1 MALTVIKRDV
11 YDPAMPDNQY
21 LLAAIRAVEPPTQ
34 ARLAELCHVVP
45 MAVSHW
51 MRRGVPARRC
61 AAIEKATGGAVTR
74 RQLRPDLFGADG
86 GRIDPNQEN
95 EA

>member
-1 MALTVIKRDV
+1 
-11 YDPAMPDNQY
+11 MPDNQY
-21 LLAAIRAVEPPTQ
+21 LLAAVRAVEPPTQ

-74 RQLRPDLFGADG
+74 RQLRPDIFGAEAAG
-86 GRIDPNQEN
+86 AAGTFQEKQ
-95 EA
+95 A

>member
-1 MALTVIKRDV
+1 
-11 YDPAMPDNQY
+11 MPDNQY

-74 RQLRPDLFGADG
+74 RQLRPDIFGADG
-86 GRIDPNQEN
+86 QRTDQNQEN
-95 EA
+95 QA